1 MTSHLLPLSRIAVRA
16 ALLGALLGVGACRS
30 VDAGHRGQ
38 IEHVVVVWL
47 KEPGDE
53 AVKARTVE
61 TARTFPDRIPGIL
74 SLAIGDALPSER
86 PEVDDGFDL
95 TLVIRFADAAALAA
109 YLVHPVHQAAVHDVL
124 APNAARVQIYDVAL
138 R

>member
-1 MTSHLLPLSRIAVRA
+1 MMRARIALFVLLPS
-16 ALLGALLGVGACRS
+16 LLAGACRS
-30 VDAGHRGQ
+30 VDTGRPGQ
-38 IEHVVVVWL
+38 IDHVVVVWL
-47 KEPGDE
+47 KQPGDE
-53 AVKARTVE
+53 AIEARMVE

-74 SLAIGDALPSER
+74 SLTIGDALPSER

-109 YLVHPVHQAAVHDVL
+109 YEVHPVHQAAVREVL